1 MANRTDEG
9 IARIDIE
16 RARRVGQ
23 MLAPT
28 DAPEFDKD
36 PAEELFDLGKLDGK
50 TLLARYRAKMA
61 RFATSPFDPNG
72 HYIRFYPGG
81 VTIWSGFPGIG
92 KTTMLRQLICHLLQ
106 RGNGVFTA
114 SLEEHPED
122 QIARMIEVAAGTCEP
137 NDHQAQWFIDAFG
150 EHLRVWSR
158 VGLTAHRKLLAV
170 IRKLAEAGISHVFID
185 SLMKLDISSQ
195 DFEAQRNFAN
205 LLDATAKQTGCH
217 IHLVAHPKK
226 PTQPDQEPDLND
238 IGGAKE
244 LGGIADNVLFVR
256 RRKVDMPSAK
266 SSGVAIVVLKKR
278 YGQGQPGTVAGWFH
292 QDLCQFSPEQF
303 PKNAMRY
310 LPPNAYDAEMFAE
323 DDFYPPPTTHAG
335 QPSC

>member
-1 MANRTDEG
+1 MAIAESL
-9 IARIDIE
+9 ARIDIQ

-28 DAPEFDKD
+28 EAPEYDKD
-36 PAEELFDLGKLDGK
+36 PAEELVDLAKLDGK
-50 TLLARYRAKMA
+50 TLLSRYREKMA
-61 RFATSPFDPNG
+61 RYATSPFDPNG
-72 HYIRFYPGG
+72 GYIRFYPGG

-106 RGNGVFTA
+106 RDNGVFTA

-122 QIARMIEVAAGTCEP
+122 QIARMIETAAGTCQP

-150 EHLRVWSR
+150 EKLRVWAR
-158 VGLTAHRKLLAV
+158 VGLTEHRKLLAV
-170 IRKLAEAGISHVFID
+170 IRKLAEAGTQHVFID
-185 SLMKLDISSQ
+185 SLMKLDVSSQ
-195 DFEAQRNFAN
+195 DFEGQRNFAN

-226 PTQPDQEPDLND
+226 PQSADQEPDLND

-256 RRKVDMPSAK
+256 RRRTDFQGAK

-278 YGQGQPGTVAGWFH
+278 YGQGQCGTVNGWFH
-292 QDLCQFSPEQF
+292 QDMCQFTADQF
-303 PKNAMRY
+303 SVAVRY
-310 LPPNAYDAEMFAE
+310 LPADAYKALGEA
-323 DDFYPPPTTHAG
+323 HG
-335 QPSC
+335 